1 MNWIQNAL
9 FYHIYPLGLCGAP
22 YENQGGEPVSRLR
35 CLHNWIPHLKRLHIN
50 AVYFSPL
57 WESGTHGYDTI
68 DYTTLDRR
76 LGTNEDLEQLCKA
89 LHENGIRIVLDGV
102 FNHVGRGFFAFRD
115 LLEHREQS
123 QYRDWFCNVNFGGSN
138 RFGDPFWYESWHGCE
153 ELVKLNLRNEA
164 VASYLEQAIL
174 EWINRYDIDGIRFD
188 AADCIDLDFFRRIR
202 NTVKNRKPDC
212 WLMGELIHGDYN
224 RWVNA
229 QMLDSS
235 TNYECWK
242 GIWSSLND
250 KNYFEIDYGINRQS
264 GAHGIYKNVLLYNF
278 ADNHDV
284 ARLATQLKEPK
295 HLPLAYALLYAMPG
309 IPSLYY
315 GSEFA
320 LQAEKRR
327 DTDWNLRPALDIDE
341 LTKASSEM
349 CEYLCRLGA
358 LYEAYPVL
366 HTGEYT
372 TVQVRN
378 KQLVF
383 RRGEGDS
390 ALYCVLNLDESPETL
405 PLPISGEGWVNLM
418 TDEAVQATGSYTAP
432 PFSAAWI
439 VKVS

>member
-1 MNWIQNAL
+1 MSWVENAVL
-9 FYHIYPLGLCGAP
+9 YHIYPLGLCDAP
-22 YENQGGEPVSRLR
+22 HENQGEEPVSRIN
-35 CLHNWIPHLKRLHIN
+35 CIHEWIPHLKKLHIN

-76 LGTNEDLEQLCKA
+76 LGTNEDLERLCNA
-89 LHENGIRIVLDGV
+89 LHENGIRVVLDGV
-102 FNHVGRGFFAFRD
+102 FNHVGRGFFAFQDMLANR
-115 LLEHREQS
+115 EHS
-123 QYRDWFCNVNFGGSN
+123 PYRDWFCNVNFGGSN

-174 EWINRYDIDGIRFD
+174 EWIDRYDIDGIRFD
-188 AADCIDLDFFRRIR
+188 AADCIDFDFFRRIR
-202 NTVKNRKPDC
+202 RTIKSRKPDC
-212 WLMGELIHGDYN
+212 WLMGELIHGDYS
-224 RWVNA
+224 RWVNDD
-229 QMLDSS
+229 MLDSS

-250 KNYFEIDYGINRQS
+250 KNYFEIDYGMNRQS
-264 GAHGIYKNVLLYNF
+264 GSYGIYQHALLYNF
-278 ADNHDV
+278 VDNHDV
-284 ARLATQLKEPK
+284 ARLASQLKDPR

-320 LQAEKRR
+320 LQAEKRK
-327 DTDWNLRPALDIDE
+327 DTDWNLRPALDIHE
-341 LTKASSEM
+341 LTAKPCAL
-349 CEYLCRLGA
+349 CNYLSKLGA
-358 LYEAYPVL
+358 LYAQIPAL
-366 HTGEYT
+366 HHGGYV

-383 RRGEGDS
+383 RRGEGDA
-390 ALYCVLNLDESPETL
+390 ALYCVLNLEEAAETL
-405 PLPISGEGWVNLM
+405 PLPIRGDGWVECI
-418 TDEAVQATGSYTAP
+418 TDTPVVATGQYTAE

-439 VKVS
+439 IKR

>member
-1 MNWIQNAL
+1 MNWVQNAL

-22 YENQGGEPVSRLR
+22 YENQGGEPVPRLR
-35 CLHNWIPHLKRLHIN
+35 CLHDWIPHLKRLHIN

-76 LGTNEDLEQLCKA
+76 LGTNEDLEQLCRA

-164 VASYLEQAIL
+164 VASYLERAIL
-174 EWINRYDIDGIRFD
+174 EWIDRYDIDGIRFD

-202 NTVKNRKPDC
+202 NTVKSRKPDC

-224 RWVNA
+224 RWVNE

-242 GIWSSLND
+242 GIWSSHND

-264 GAHGIYKNVLLYNF
+264 GAYGIYKNVLLYNF

-315 GSEFA
+315 GSEFG
-320 LQAEKRR
+320 LQAEKRK
-327 DTDWNLRPALDIDE
+327 DTDWNLRPALDIHTLTQTPSE
-341 LTKASSEM
+341 L

-358 LYEAYPVL
+358 LYEVYPAL
-366 HTGEYT
+366 HTGGYT

-390 ALYCVLNLDESPETL
+390 ALYCVLNLDAAAETL
-405 PLPISGEGWVNLM
+405 PLPIAGEGWVDLM
-418 TDEAVQATGSYTAP
+418 TEEAVQATGSYTAA

-439 VKVS
+439 ARKQ